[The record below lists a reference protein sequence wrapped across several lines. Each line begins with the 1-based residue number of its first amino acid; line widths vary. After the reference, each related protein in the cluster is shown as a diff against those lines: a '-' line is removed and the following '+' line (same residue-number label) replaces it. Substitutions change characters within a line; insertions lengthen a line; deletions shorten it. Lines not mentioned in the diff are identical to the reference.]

1 MVMHA
6 RKIPRLSDG
15 YHESLE
21 THQIKSLGKYA
32 SPTNNGTPARKAD
45 SPISKEDS
53 RSPHSYHHK
62 SSYAQRQRE
71 KEREREKEKDREQLK
86 SRGNDN
92 SGKLDSKTSSSHH
105 LTPKAVNDNRNT
117 NHDRTKLETFGDWSE
132 QISSSGKKYYYNC
145 KTEVSQWEKPKDWIN
160 RWITTGEN
168 PFGPTTSSN
177 TPLEL
182 PDPKMKELSRGYS
195 HTDRHEKHS
204 SDRRPAEH
212 SRQHRN
218 NSLSQNSDSGHRMSH
233 AHAQAQEV
241 ERSRQRCSS
250 GNQDPRSLSMSPGST
265 PTEMRDTLAGAAHA
279 AVAAQIISQ
288 LATSAGK
295 HEITAQEALQTIQQ
309 ALLFSQQTSGAHT
322 SVMSSHP
329 LPSQSV
335 SHISPRPAGAPP
347 PVHMIPL
354 PTGDPGEDD
363 AYRSPSEA
371 SRGTSGRDTPSP
383 SPALP
388 GASSL
393 QNIASLGTTSSL
405 AAAIR
410 PSTASLSPS
419 LANYYNSALMGH
431 LTGWQADYA
440 ERQAN
445 RFSEEANGY
454 GNLQCTQVS
463 AELKSARSMVRV
475 QEIMSTLQEQRV
487 LFLREQIADNEESKN
502 KNSFM

>member
-86 SRGNDN
+86 SRGNGHDN

-309 ALLFSQQTSGAHT
+309 ALLFSQQTS
-322 SVMSSHP
+322 
-329 LPSQSV
+329 
-335 SHISPRPAGAPP
+335 
-347 PVHMIPL
+347 
-354 PTGDPGEDD
+354 DPGEDD